1 MDKSQALNTFWNQF
15 GIPAYDEYTVPDG
28 LSMPYITYE
37 TATDSVGSI
46 IPLTASIWYRSPSW
60 EEISKKAE
68 TIAKTIAEYGYWSTK
83 IYGGYM
89 LIRKNEVFAQRMD
102 DPEDDGI
109 RRIILSITVEF
120 LVAY

>member
-37 TATDSVGSI
+37 TATDSVESN
-46 IPLTASIWYRSPSW
+46 IPLTASLWYRDSSW
-60 EEISKKAE
+60 EAISKKAE
-68 TIAKTIAEYGYWSTK
+68 DIAKTIAEYGYWSMRV
-83 IYGGYM
+83 YGGFM
-89 LIRKNEVFAQRMD
+89 VVRKGEVFAQRMD

-109 RRIILSITVEF
+109 RRIILSIIVEF